1 MLSIPDD
8 KIRPFITI
16 TIDQPTF
23 LAQKVYEIQEPF
35 FFLMKEQQ
43 VFAYIRMEDLPL
55 NDRTL
60 TAEQLVQYAFSIDN
74 VCKLPPNISLPLL
87 YQIIG
92 EPIVL
97 IKTDEG
103 MLTGYV
109 KREDV
114 LAELFKQDS
123 KQNLDLLKVILT
135 SIPMGIF
142 VADKERNIVNFN
154 ESGLKMIKS
163 LQNKYLIN
171 LLRPSSISSIYIVC
185 LPVEAVSSISWKLPI

>member
-16 TIDQPTF
+16 TIDQPA
-23 LAQKVYEIQEPF
+23 LSEQNIHEIQEPF
-35 FFLMKEQQ
+35 FFLMKDNQ
-43 VFAYIRMEDLPL
+43 VFAYIRMDDLPL
-55 NDRTL
+55 NERIT
-60 TAEQLVQYAFSIDN
+60 TVEQLLQYALSIDN

-87 YQIIG
+87 FQIIG

-97 IKTDEG
+97 IKTDDG

-142 VADKERNIVNFN
+142 VADKE
-154 ESGLKMIKS
+154 K
-163 LQNKYLIN
+163 
-171 LLRPSSISSIYIVC
+171 IS
-185 LPVEAVSSISWKLPI
+185 